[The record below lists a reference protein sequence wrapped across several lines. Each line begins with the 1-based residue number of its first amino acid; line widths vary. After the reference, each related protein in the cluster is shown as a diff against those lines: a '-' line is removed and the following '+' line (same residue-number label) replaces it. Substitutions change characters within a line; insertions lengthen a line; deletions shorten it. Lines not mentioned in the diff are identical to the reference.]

1 MNDNKSISPISYK
14 LANGEIPF
22 NMTNDYMFRVI
33 LQKHTIVLKGLICA
47 LLHLK
52 PENIQSA
59 NITNPIELG
68 EDIDDKTFV
77 LDIDVMLNNDAILNL
92 EMQMSNERNWQD
104 RSLSYLCRSFDQ
116 LYQGE
121 SYSAAKPALHIGF
134 LNFHPFPDYP
144 EFYATYKLMNLKNGM
159 VYSDKFS
166 LSVVDL
172 TCIELATNEDKE
184 YQLDAWAK
192 FFTSTTWEEVIMI
205 TEHHPHMEAA
215 AQALYEANADEMTK
229 RKCRARR
236 DYYKQVNTREKM
248 LLELSE
254 TIGQRNIELEQLNT
268 ELKQK
273 DTELELK
280 NTELEQKDAELEQK
294 DAELEQK
301 DAELEQKD
309 AELEQKDARIKELE
323 ALLAIQSNK

>member
-1 MNDNKSISPISYK
+1 MNDNNVNSPQSYK
-14 LANGEIPF
+14 QTKGEIPF

-33 LQKHTIVLKGLICA
+33 LQKYSTVLKALICA

-52 PENIQSA
+52 PETVQSA
-59 NITNPIELG
+59 NITNPIEFG

-77 LDIDVMLNNDAILNL
+77 LDINVMLNNDAIINL
-92 EMQMSNERNWQD
+92 EMQMSNEHNWQD

-121 SYSAAKPALHIGF
+121 PYSAAKPAIHIGF
-134 LNFHPFPDYP
+134 LNFQPFPNFP
-144 EFYATYKLMNLKNGM
+144 EFYATYKLTNLRNGM

-166 LSVVDL
+166 LSVIDL
-172 TCIELATNEDKE
+172 TCIELATDEDKE

-215 AQALYEANADEMTK
+215 AQALYETNADEMTK

-254 TIGQRNIELEQLNT
+254 TIGQRNMELVQKNA
-268 ELKQK
+268 ELA
-273 DTELELK
+273 
-280 NTELEQKDAELEQK
+280 QKDAELEQK
-294 DAELEQK
+294 DAQLEQKDAQLEQK
-301 DAELEQKD
+301 DAELVQKST
-309 AELEQKDARIKELE
+309 RIKELE
-323 ALLAIQSNK
+323 ALLGIQSK